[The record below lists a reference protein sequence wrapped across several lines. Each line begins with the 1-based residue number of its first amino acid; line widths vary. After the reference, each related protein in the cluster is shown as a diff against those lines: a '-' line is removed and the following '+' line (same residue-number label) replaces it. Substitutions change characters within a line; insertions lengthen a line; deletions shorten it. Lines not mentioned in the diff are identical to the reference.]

1 MKKYTR
7 REFVKTGFAGISTIS
22 AGLAFS
28 GFSYSPGAEIDQV
41 ELGQTG
47 LKVSRLAMGT
57 GTNGSG
63 HQSAFTRMGTDRF
76 LKIARQAHERGVT
89 FMDTADSYG
98 THPFVARFFKEV
110 PREKCQIMTKIWTE
124 DNSWNKVVPVPQTL
138 DRFRKELN
146 TDYIE
151 IVLLHC
157 MMNGNWPQTKAR
169 MRDELDEAKS
179 KGTVKKVG
187 VSCHNYEA
195 MVAAVDDP
203 WVDVILARINPGQK
217 VMDGTPDQIMDLLKR
232 AADNG
237 KGVIGMKIFGA
248 GQWNQLDQRKESL
261 NFAIRSGN
269 VHAMTIGMTDTDQV
283 NDAADRIMAVV
294 HGQKA

>member
-28 GFSYSPGAEIDQV
+28 SFSYSSGAEIDQV

-63 HQSAFTRMGTDRF
+63 HQSEFTRMGTDRF

-98 THPFVARFFKEV
+98 THPFVSRFFKEV

-157 MMNGNWPQTKAR
+157 MTSGNWPQTKAR

-179 KGTVKKVG
+179 KGIVKKVG
-187 VSCHNYEA
+187 VSCHNYDA

-283 NDAADRIMAVV
+283 NDAADRIMSVV
-294 HGQKA
+294 HSQKA